1 MSFMTYGLAME
12 IVGEQQSRSAWA
24 TKNHRTKK
32 VQWVQQE
39 PPIGYGYLIARLS
52 ADMSN
57 AELST
62 SVAFWN
68 ESRPVLL
75 QNSLKKLFITK
86 IIVKIVMKSQTFR
99 IFASENN

>member
-1 MSFMTYGLAME
+1 MTYGRAME

-57 AELST
+57 AELS
-62 SVAFWN
+62 
-68 ESRPVLL
+68 
-75 QNSLKKLFITK
+75 
-86 IIVKIVMKSQTFR
+86 R
-99 IFASENN
+99 IRGILGQAKANFAAK